1 MRKMLVSL
9 EVKKYC
15 SEIYNLSSAGSLICI
30 TFH

>member
-1 MRKMLVSL
+1 MRKMLVFS

-15 SEIYNLSSAGSLICI
+15 SEIYDLSSAGSLICI